1 MAKVSNELKIGVTII
16 VAIIVAFLGYS
27 VMKDQPLFKTST
39 TIYTKFDQ
47 VYGLIPGNV
56 VNVKGFKIGTVKK
69 MDLLISDSTL
79 VTMNIEEDYQIPKG
93 SIAVL
98 KSSGVLGGK
107 FIEIQKSDSTEMVP
121 DQGTI
126 EGVFEQG
133 IMDSFAEE
141 GEKLSNDISG
151 SIQGVEKLV
160 GSLNE
165 TLDDENK
172 ENISG
177 IIRNLENSTNSLS
190 ELIEKR
196 RNDLDQMIL
205 DAKNTLG
212 NLNEMS
218 SENKE
223 QLTSFINN
231 LEATSVELET
241 LSQGLNETNLTLN
254 EVLTKVNNGE
264 GSLGKMVNDPSLYNN
279 IDSLSVNLNE
289 LIKNINENPGK
300 YLKHMRLIE
309 VF

>member
-1 MAKVSNELKIGVTII
+1 MAKISNELKIGLTII

-69 MDLLISDSTL
+69 MDLLVSDSTL
-79 VTMNIEEDYQIPKG
+79 VTLNIEEGYQIPKG
-93 SIAVL
+93 SVAVL

-107 FIEIQKSDSTEMVP
+107 FIEIQKSNSTEMVQ

-126 EGVFEQG
+126 KGVFEQG
-133 IMDSFAEE
+133 IMDQFAEE
-141 GEKLSNDISG
+141 GGKLSSDISA
-151 SIQGVEKLV
+151 SIQGVEQLV

-165 TLDDENK
+165 TLNEENK
-172 ENISG
+172 DNISG
-177 IIRNLENSTNSLS
+177 IIHNLENSTRSLS
-190 ELIEKR
+190 ELIEER
-196 RNDLDQMIL
+196 QSDLDQMIL

-212 NLNEMS
+212 NLNEIS

-223 QLTSFINN
+223 QLNSFINN
-231 LEATSVELET
+231 LESTSVELET

-254 EVLTKVNNGE
+254 ELLTKVNDGE

-279 IDSLSVNLNE
+279 IDSLSVNLNQ